1 MVDDESVDS
10 SEPNVLLHIVKTLSQ
25 LKEKSIIMK
34 FIDWALQKDQKESIF

>member
-10 SEPNVLLHIVKTLSQ
+10 SEPNVLLHVVKTLSQ
-25 LKEKSIIMK
+25 LKEKSIITE